1 MVTPTDGPASR
12 APSGAANR
20 VAMAQAQA
28 RPTLLLAVAFVV
40 AAAVAGLA
48 DPATGRWL
56 PLHLFLAGGLVLA
69 ISGASLL
76 FAVTWSAAPAPPGRL
91 VALQRALVAVG
102 AVSVVV
108 VRERAWPTWALAGAA
123 ALYGAGLVVLMV
135 LLQTTVRRGVQRR
148 FDVAVRWYLTALAS
162 GLVGTLAAVA
172 RAGGADV
179 SGDLRGTHL
188 VLNVLG
194 LVGLVIAGTL
204 PSFLATEAR
213 VKMSPRATPA
223 RLTGLLAWQAGA
235 VVLAAGALT
244 VDQRELAAVGLGAY
258 VIGLAGLSSA
268 LPGFGEKQLRWAGPR
283 LAQLVAGLAWWAGTV
298 LQAAVV
304 AARGDVPFLG
314 TTVLVLVVA
323 GYGQILWA
331 SLAYLLPVL
340 RGGGHERL
348 AAGFATTR
356 SWLALVAANAAGV
369 ALVAGAPGVATVLVA
384 VWVVDAAVRVVRLR
398 PLPPSERAGAARQ

>member
-1 MVTPTDGPASR
+1 V
-12 APSGAANR
+12 
-20 VAMAQAQA
+20 
-28 RPTLLLAVAFVV
+28 
-40 AAAVAGLA
+40 
-48 DPATGRWL
+48 
-56 PLHLFLAGGLVLA
+56 
-69 ISGASLL
+69 I
-76 FAVTWSAAPAPPGRL
+76 
-91 VALQRALVAVG
+91 
-102 AVSVVV
+102 VVV
-108 VRERAWPTWALAGAA
+108 VREQGWPTWALGGAA
-123 ALYGAGLVVLMV
+123 AVYGAGLVVLMV

-148 FDVAVRWYLTALAS
+148 FDVAVRWYLTALAF

-172 RAGGADV
+172 RAWGADV

-223 RLTGLLAWQAGA
+223 RLTGLLAWQASA
-235 VVLAAGALT
+235 VAVAAAALT
-244 VDQRELAAVGLGAY
+244 IDQRELAAVGLGAY
-258 VIGLAGLSSA
+258 VAGLAGLSSS
-268 LPGFGEKQLRWAGPR
+268 LPGFGMKQLRWAGPR
-283 LAQLVAGLAWWAGTV
+283 LVQLVAGLGWWAGTV
-298 LQAAVV
+298 VQAAVV
-304 AARGDVPFLG
+304 SGRGDVPFLG

-356 SWLALVAANAAGV
+356 SWVALLAANAAGV
-369 ALVAGAPGVATVLVA
+369 ALVAGASAAATVLVA
-384 VWVVDAAVRVVRLR
+384 VWIVDSVVRVVRLTR
-398 PLPPSERAGAARQ
+398 